1 METENLKLNIF
12 NVGIGTFDEKKK
24 KVFEKYSMQTLAI
37 WFD

>member
-12 NVGIGTFDEKKK
+12 NVGSGTFDEKK

-37 WFD
+37 WFN

>member
-12 NVGIGTFDEKKK
+12 NVGIGTFDGIK
-24 KVFEKYSMQTLAI
+24 KVLEKYSMQTLPI